1 MIETIAAMA
10 QVRVAVLGDVMFDR
24 FVMGETERISPEA
37 PIPVIKVLREQA
49 MLGGAGNVAR
59 NVASMGGQA
68 LLIGLV
74 GADEAGVEV
83 EAAAARVAGLT
94 AALVRDAC
102 RPTTLKTR
110 FLAQGQQLL
119 RVDRETSA
127 PATGAV
133 AEDLLRS
140 ASRAIETASLL
151 VLSDYAKGV
160 LSPMVLDRVM
170 ALVRERGCAVIA
182 DPKQRDMRCYAGASL
197 ITPNAAEA
205 AAATGISCDTD
216 DGVVAAAHRIG
227 EVVGCRHVI
236 VTRGSKG
243 MSVVDISGREGS
255 IHLPAMLREVH
266 DVSGAGDT
274 VVAALALANGAGAP
288 MAIAASIANIAAGI
302 AVSHRGT
309 AAVTAAE
316 LVAAAQQQTGLS
328 GTTKIVSRTAAAHMA
343 QRWREAGNRV
353 VFTNGC
359 FDLLH
364 PGHIRLLQRAK
375 AEGDRLIVALNSDAS
390 VRRLKGSSRPIQNE
404 DARAFVMASMEHVD
418 LVIVFDEDTPLAV
431 IEEIRPDV
439 LAKGADY
446 TEAQVVGGN
455 LVRASGGR
463 IVLVPLE
470 PGHSTTA
477 AIVRAARA
485 DGGQVD

>member
-274 VVAALALANGAGAP
+274 VVAALALAIGAGAP